1 MPNIIVNSNLIV
13 CRQATRFPQA
23 LHGAIPTRR
32 TWNSPENTFPWK
44 VALEILNQT
53 WGCGDLPCAKVG
65 FQSNIARDIRFKPC
79 DSFQTLSFVFYYGRF
94 QQRGS
99 VGQNRMI
106 CLSFA
111 LLYDQFPPFWLL
123 RLPPWPIISTFIAAS
138 HFHCSGQITNVSTQ
152 YLSKTQMWT
161 IWARGLS

>member
-65 FQSNIARDIRFKPC
+65 LQSNIARDIRFKPC
-79 DSFQTLSFVFYYGRF
+79 DSFQTLSSVFYYGRF

-111 LLYDQFPPFWLL
+111 LLYDQFPPFDFFAFLPGRLFQPLL
-123 RLPPWPIISTFIAAS
+123 LLVIFIVLVKSPIYQLNT
-138 HFHCSGQITNVSTQ
+138 
-152 YLSKTQMWT
+152 
-161 IWARGLS
+161 